1 MSQSTTPS
9 TVPGD
14 VRFQDQVAVVTGAGS
29 GMGLAVAL
37 GLAREGA
44 TVVVAELSE
53 SLAENAVAAIEAA
66 GGRAKA
72 IPTDVS
78 KLDQITRL
86 FHDAAAAFGTV
97 DILVNNAG
105 IAVRGSFLDY
115 SEEQWDRQL
124 AVNLK
129 GVFFCAQAAAK
140 IMIPKNRGK
149 IVNFASVAGFVAS
162 SRPAV
167 VYDTSKGGV
176 RQMTISL
183 ASVLAP
189 YKINVNAVAPGTV
202 LTEMNRLSLST
213 EEGMA
218 WQVARIPLGRVGEPE
233 DIARPVLFLC
243 SADADYMT
251 GHVLVVDGGW
261 LVH

>member
-1 MSQSTTPS
+1 
-9 TVPGD
+9 
-14 VRFQDQVAVVTGAGS
+14 
-29 GMGLAVAL
+29 MGLAVAT

-44 TVVVAELSE
+44 IVIVAELNE
-53 SLAENAVAAIEAA
+53 ELAEGAVATIEAG

-86 FHDAAAAFGTV
+86 FHDAEAGFGTV

-115 SEEQWDRQL
+115 SEQQWENQL
-124 AVNLK
+124 GVNLK

-149 IVNFASVAGFVAS
+149 IVNFASVAAFAAS

-167 VYDTSKGGV
+167 VYDTTKGGV
-176 RQMTISL
+176 RQMTLSL

-189 YKINVNAVAPGTV
+189 HNINVNAVAPGTV
-202 LTEMNRLSLST
+202 RTEMNRQSLSI
-213 EEGMA
+213 EANMK
-218 WQVARIPLGRVGEPE
+218 WQVARIPLGRVGEPD

-243 SADADYMT
+243 SSDADYMT
-251 GHVLVVDGGW
+251 GHVMVVDGGW